1 MDFILQEVELL
12 LQALLVGILLVVE
25 QELVAV
31 VEVAVV
37 KEMVLLEMANHREKV
52 MILD

>member
-1 MDFILQEVELL
+1 MDFILQGAVRLPR
-12 LQALLVGILLVVE
+12 ALLVGILLVVE

-31 VEVAVV
+31 AEEAVV
-37 KEMVLLEMANHREKV
+37 KEMVLAEMAINREKV